1 MKRAVTSARKKDFR
15 RLLFLFLIMTAV
27 AVAIGGT
34 AIGLLYHTAFEEQRA
49 HLAVLANSQARLIE
63 SIARFERDFDDY
75 PQGPLAG
82 VIAHVRQAYEGET
95 GFGATGEFVI
105 GRREGADTIVV
116 LKSRNTGPNPVPAKP
131 MASYLAEPMLSALSG
146 RSGTLIAR
154 DPTGAEFLAAY
165 APVATLDL
173 AVIAKI
179 DLSEIRAPYVR
190 AAAVVTVV
198 ALFLITFGTFVF
210 SATSDP
216 ILKRIREGE
225 KRFRE
230 LFENMVTGGA
240 VYEPVGGGE
249 DFVFKDFNGSGERI
263 NKIRREEL
271 LGRRVTEVFPG
282 VGAFGLLD
290 VLREVWRT
298 GEPRSLPAA
307 FYQDERISGWREVY
321 VYKLPSGEIV
331 SLFEDVTDRMQAEKN
346 LHESEERFRS
356 IAESANDA
364 IVSIDTMGNVISWN
378 RAAEKIFG
386 YAAPEV
392 LGATLTRMIPQ
403 RYHDAHQQ
411 GLRRMAI
418 DGDHH
423 VIGKTVEL
431 EGLRKDGKE
440 IPIELSLSMWT
451 LGEER
456 FFTGIIRDITERKR
470 AEKALR
476 DSEARS
482 RSIIEAQTIGILIV
496 DENKEIRFANQTAE
510 TIFGYRSTDLIG
522 APFGH
527 PLVKGDVAEIEII
540 RPDRSVTFAEMQAI
554 PVRWDGQNQFLLFVK
569 DVSAQRRAERDLG
582 KLFQAVEQNPVS
594 VVITDVDGRI
604 EYVNPKFVEATGY
617 TYAEVVGKN
626 PRVLKSGETAP
637 AEYEKL
643 WKTISA
649 GNVWRGEFHNK
660 RKNGELFWELAS
672 IAPVRD
678 ARGDITHY
686 VAVKEDITQRKET
699 EEQLRH
705 AQKMEVIGQFTGGI
719 AHDFNNLLAI
729 ILGNLQ
735 LLEES
740 ATADDESRELIAD
753 AIWSAERGAELTHR
767 LLAFARRQRLN
778 PRVTDLNHVVG
789 KMTDLIRRTL
799 GAVIRIREVLAPGL
813 WETMIDHGQLE
824 NALLNLVVNARD
836 AMPEGG
842 VLTIATD
849 NAVLEQ
855 DDVTNVEDFSPG
867 EYAMLA
873 VSDTGTG
880 MPPEVV
886 ERIFE
891 PFFTT
896 KKFGEGSGL
905 GLSMIYGFVRQ
916 SGGHITVDSEV
927 DRGTTVKLYL
937 PRVSSSDGQATEF
950 APEVAK
956 KMGSG
961 EVILVVEHDKRVRRA
976 AVNLLRKEGYEVL
989 EASTAVDALQRV
1001 EALPRLDLLFTD
1013 VTLPD
1018 GMKGTELAKEVRHRC
1033 FETKIL
1039 FTSGYAEDA
1048 MLGSGSSEKEVHFL
1062 AKPYR
1067 KGQLA
1072 DKVRDIL
1079 DVTEDDDAPV

>member
-1 MKRAVTSARKKDFR
+1 LTSVREKDNR

-34 AIGLLYHTAFEEQRA
+34 ATALLYQTAFEEQRA
-49 HLAVLANSQARLIE
+49 QLGELAESQARLIE
-63 SIARFERDFDDY
+63 SIARFERDSDDH
-75 PQGPLAG
+75 PEGLLSD
-82 VIAHVRQAYEGET
+82 VIAHVREAFEGET
-95 GFGATGEFVI
+95 GFGETGEFVI
-105 GRREGADTIVV
+105 GRREGGDTIFA
-116 LKSRNTGPNPVPAKP
+116 LASRRLRPGPVGGNTR
-131 MASYLAEPMLSALSG
+131 ASYLAEPVSRGLAG
-146 RSGTLIAR
+146 HSGTLIAR
-154 DPTGAEFLAAY
+154 DQNGVEFLAAY

-179 DLSEIRAPYVR
+179 DVNEIRTPYIGA
-190 AAAVVTVV
+190 AAAVTAI
-198 ALFLITFGTFVF
+198 ALFLIALGNFAF
-210 SATSDP
+210 SAISNP

-230 LFENMVTGGA
+230 LFDNMVTGGA
-240 VYEPVGGGE
+240 VYEAVGNGD
-249 DFVFKDFNGSGERI
+249 DFIIKNFNRSGAQI
-263 NKIRREEL
+263 NKVRREEII
-271 LGRRVTEVFPG
+271 GRKVTDVFPG
-282 VGAFGLLD
+282 IRTFGLLD
-290 VLREVWRT
+290 IFRDVWRT
-298 GEPRSLPAA
+298 GEPRRLPAA
-307 FYQDERISGWREVY
+307 FYQDERISGWREIY
-321 VYKLPSGEIV
+321 VYRLPSGEIV
-331 SLFEDVTDRMQAEKN
+331 SLFEDVTNRMQAGKA
-346 LHESEERFRS
+346 LQESEERFRS

-364 IVSIDTMGNVISWN
+364 IVSIDAKGRVVSWN
-378 RAAEKIFG
+378 HAAEKIFG
-386 YAAPEV
+386 YSASEV
-392 LGATLTRMIPQ
+392 SGATLTQMIPE
-403 RYHDAHQQ
+403 RYRDAHERGLQQ
-411 GLRRMAI
+411 LAK
-418 DGDHH
+418 DGCRH

-431 EGLRKDGKE
+431 EGLSKDGKE
-440 IPIELSLSMWT
+440 IPIELSLSTWMQ
-451 LGEER
+451 GEGR

-476 DSEARS
+476 DSEVRL
-482 RSIIEAQTIGILIV
+482 RSIIEAQNIGIVIV
-496 DENKEIRFANQTAE
+496 DEKREIRFANQAAE
-510 TIFGYRSTDLIG
+510 TIFGYRSADLIG

-527 PLVKGDVAEIEII
+527 PLDKGNVAEIEII
-540 RPDRSVTFAEMQAI
+540 RPDRSVAFAEMQSV
-554 PVRWDGQNQFLLFVK
+554 PVRWDGQDQFLLLVK

-594 VVITDVDGRI
+594 VVITDVNGRI

-637 AEYEKL
+637 EEYEKL
-643 WKTISA
+643 WQTISA
-649 GNVWRGEFHNK
+649 GDVWRGELHNK
-660 RKNGELFWELAS
+660 KKNGELFWELAS

-678 ARGDITHY
+678 ARGEITHY
-686 VAVKEDITQRKET
+686 VAVKEDITERKET

-740 ATADDESRELIAD
+740 PAADDEGRELIAD

-778 PRVTDLNHVVG
+778 PRETDFNHVVG
-789 KMTDLIRRTL
+789 KMTDLMRRTL
-799 GAVIRIREVLAPGL
+799 GATIRIREVLAPGL

-824 NALLNLVVNARD
+824 NALLNLVVNSRD
-836 AMPEGG
+836 AMPDGG
-842 VLTIATD
+842 VLTISTE
-849 NAVLEQ
+849 NAVLQ
-855 DDVTNVEDFSPG
+855 PDDITNVQDFSPG

-896 KKFGEGSGL
+896 KKFGKGSGL

-916 SGGHITVDSEV
+916 SGGYVTVDSEV

-937 PRVSSSDGQATEF
+937 PRVSSSDGQATDF

-956 KMGSG
+956 RAGSG
-961 EVILVVEHDKRVRRA
+961 EVILVVENDKRVRRA

-989 EASTAVDALQRV
+989 EASTAMDALQLV
-1001 EALPRLDLLFTD
+1001 DALPRLDLLFTD
-1013 VTLPD
+1013 VALPD
-1018 GMKGTELAKEVRHRC
+1018 GVNGTELAEEVRHRRP
-1033 FETKIL
+1033 ETKIL
-1039 FTSGYAEDA
+1039 FTSGYTEEAL
-1048 MLGSGSSEKEVHFL
+1048 LGGGTSEKLVQL
-1062 AKPYR
+1062 LPKPYR

-1079 DVTEDDDAPV
+1079 DVAEDDDAPV